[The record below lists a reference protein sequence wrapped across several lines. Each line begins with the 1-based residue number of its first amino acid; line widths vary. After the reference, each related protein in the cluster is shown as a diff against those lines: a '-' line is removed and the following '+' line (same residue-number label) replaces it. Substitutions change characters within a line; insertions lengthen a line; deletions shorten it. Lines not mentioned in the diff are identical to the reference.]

1 MCWRCLSPPDGR
13 PPLSRRSF
21 ATGALSVAAAQSI
34 DPGCFPAARDEL
46 VEPRMSMVIPPGTQR
61 TVALTL
67 DACSGAA
74 DMRIIDTLLALSI
87 PATIFVT
94 GLWLR
99 SNGATLDL
107 LRARPDLFSLQNHGE
122 LHLPPILGTRRIYG
136 LPVAGTLDAI
146 HREVERGADAVA
158 ATGAA
163 RPAWY
168 RAAAGIYSPAAISLI
183 ESMDVRIAGY
193 SLVADEGASLP
204 AAPVAHRIAAAVSG
218 DVIIAHVNQPHR
230 PSGAGVA
237 AGATE
242 LHKAGT
248 AFVGLDAFPMTALR
262 CRPIATPAAR
272 VSRWTYTTA

>member
-1 MCWRCLSPPDGR
+1 MCRRCLAPLDGR
-13 PPLSRRSF
+13 SRLSRRSF
-21 ATGALSVAAAQSI
+21 QTGALAAVVAQPI
-34 DPGCFPAARDEL
+34 DPACFPSATGDL
-46 VEPRMSMVIPPGTQR
+46 VEPRMNMLVPAGTPR

-74 DMRIIDTLLALSI
+74 DMRIIDTLIALSV

-99 SNGATLDL
+99 TNRAL
-107 LRARPDLFSLQNHGE
+107 LGVLRTRADLFSLQNHGE
-122 LHLPPILGTRRIYG
+122 LHLPPVLGSRRIYG

-158 ATGAA
+158 ATGAP

-168 RAAAGIYSPAAISLI
+168 RGAAGIFSPAAITAI
-183 ESMDVRIAGY
+183 EAMDMRIAGY

-204 AAPVAHRIAAAVSG
+204 ASSVARRIEAAVSG

-230 PSGAGVA
+230 SSGAGVA
-237 AGATE
+237 AGVAE
-242 LHKAGT
+242 LHRAG
-248 AFVGLDAFPMTALR
+248 AGFAGLDAFPMSALR
-262 CRPIATPAAR
+262 CRTVSAPVGR
-272 VSRWTYTTA
+272 V